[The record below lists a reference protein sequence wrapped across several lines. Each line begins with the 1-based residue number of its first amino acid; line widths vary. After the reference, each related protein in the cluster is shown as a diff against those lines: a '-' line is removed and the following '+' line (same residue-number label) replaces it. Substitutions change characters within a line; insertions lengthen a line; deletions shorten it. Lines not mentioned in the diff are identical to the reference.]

1 MTDKSHFLYQFVPTD
16 RPELMTDPEA
26 WTERDEQIAAEHYQ
40 YLLEAREKNV
50 LIFAGR
56 SLDGIGPAVVVFEAA
71 SKEAARTFMQGDPFV
86 REGLFG
92 AELHPFRAA
101 LVREPGK

>member
-1 MTDKSHFLYQFVPTD
+1 MSEKKHFLYQFVPLD

-26 WTERDEQIAAEHYQ
+26 WTERDEQISSEHYQ
-40 YLLEAREKNV
+40 YLVKAWEEKV

-56 SLDGIGPAVVVFEAA
+56 SLDGVGPAVVVFEAA
-71 SKEAARTFMQGDPFV
+71 SEEEARRFMLGDPFV
-86 REGLFG
+86 REELFG

-101 LVREPGK
+101 LMREPGK